1 MIGARSPEAFADS
14 SNATEDVVNV
24 GSSRLV
30 VKRT

>member
-14 SNATEDVVNV
+14 SNATEDVVNI

-30 VKRT
+30 IERT